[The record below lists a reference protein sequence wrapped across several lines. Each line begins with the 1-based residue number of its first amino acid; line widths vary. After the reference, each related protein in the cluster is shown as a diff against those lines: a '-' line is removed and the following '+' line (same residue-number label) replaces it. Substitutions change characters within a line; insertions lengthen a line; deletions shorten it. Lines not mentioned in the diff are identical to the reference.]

1 MPDTV
6 ALLLPPA
13 SSPPP
18 PPPSLSPA
26 AGRRPALAGFL
37 ARRLLATAWGPDGPP
52 RVGSRRW
59 LVETCR
65 AELAWSVADWRRVT
79 GRFGI
84 CVDERGEGPHPSE
97 AWRLPHEVAAARFVS
112 CHSHV
117 DVEEWR
123 LGELGRAIRAQR
135 RAGWV
140 DAAERTLADYR
151 LHLARRRKGW
161 RALLAAADRYRALRA
176 AVDAPGGPPAL
187 REAA

>member
-6 ALLLPPA
+6 ALLSSVPPPA
-13 SSPPP
+13 ASPPP
-18 PPPSLSPA
+18 PLSVWPE
-26 AGRRPALAGFL
+26 AGRRPALGAYL

-52 RVGSRRW
+52 AVGSRRW

-65 AELAWSVADWRRVT
+65 AELDWSVADWRRMT

-84 CVDERGEGPHPSE
+84 CVDERGLAPHPSE
-97 AWRLPHEVAAARFVS
+97 AWRLPHEVAAARFLN

-135 RAGWV
+135 RACWV
-140 DAAERTLADYR
+140 AVAERTRADYR
-151 LHLARRRKGW
+151 LHLARRRRSWG
-161 RALLAAADRYRALRA
+161 ALLAAAAAYRALRA
-176 AVDAPGGPPAL
+176 GIDA
-187 REAA
+187 